1 MINALSKEIKLI
13 AIYARVSTSNQ
24 ENEGTIETQLAA
36 VKEFANKNNYT
47 IVQEYLDNGW
57 SGDSIVRPAL
67 DKLRMDAKKKIWEA
81 VLMYD
86 PDRLARR
93 YSYQEL
99 VMDELRE
106 AGIEM
111 IFVILE

>member
-1 MINALSKEIKLI
+1 MISTTQKEIRLI
-13 AIYARVSTSNQ
+13 AVYGRVSTSNQ
-24 ENEGTIETQLAA
+24 ENEGTIETQLSA
-36 VKEFANKNNYT
+36 VREFAQKNNYV

-67 DKLRMDAKKKIWEA
+67 DQLRMDVKKKIWEA
-81 VLMYD
+81 ILMYD

-106 AGIEM
+106 A
-111 IFVILE
+111 